1 MGSEMCIRDRRDSEA
16 RTTAHEWA
24 ACSASGRNCGLSLGE
39 SSEAMGYFDQGSIR
53 PPYDAI
59 SKFNPDA
66 AHHALPCSTSS
77 RASASEGAAVR
88 APSGGLD
95 SCELW

>member
-1 MGSEMCIRDRRDSEA
+1 M
-16 RTTAHEWA
+16 
-24 ACSASGRNCGLSLGE
+24 
-39 SSEAMGYFDQGSIR
+39 MGYFDQGSLR
-53 PPYDAI
+53 PPYDAN

-88 APSGGLD
+88 APSSGLD